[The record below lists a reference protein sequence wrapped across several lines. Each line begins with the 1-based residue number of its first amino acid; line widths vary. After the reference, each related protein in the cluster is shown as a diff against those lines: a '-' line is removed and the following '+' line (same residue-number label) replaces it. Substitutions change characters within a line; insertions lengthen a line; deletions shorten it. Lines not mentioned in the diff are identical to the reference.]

1 MAIRIAG
8 RDYMP
13 KEVFIKS
20 EITLVKKLIKW
31 QDIPFVS
38 VEVRVARDAF
48 NIRNMCAHKRALNTS
63 GEWIKN

>member
-38 VEVRVARDAF
+38 VEVQRLARDAF
-48 NIRNMCAHKRALNTS
+48 NIRKMCVLTRKHLIHQVN
-63 GEWIKN
+63 G

>member
-20 EITLVKKLIKW
+20 EITLVKKLIW

-38 VEVRVARDAF
+38 VEVQRVARDAF
-48 NIRNMCAHKRALNTS
+48 NIRKMCVLTS
-63 GEWIKN
+63 KHLIHQVNG

>member
-48 NIRNMCAHKRALNTS
+48 NIRNMCVLTRKHLIHQVN
-63 GEWIKN
+63 G

>member
-48 NIRNMCAHKRALNTS
+48 NICNVCAHKKALNTS